1 MKKKNDIPKDPI
13 ELLAMTEKMT
23 KGKIRNRKKKDPKEV
38 LIQLGKGD
46 YGVGIGRT
54 SFKDGNKS
62 EVGDTLIL
70 CEVNG
75 NVKLDGGKLKQ
86 VPGTTVAVK
95 FNDLFAVSKVMRKLI
110 EIQTNMS
117 RLR

>member
-1 MKKKNDIPKDPI
+1 MKKKSGIPKDLK
-13 ELLAMTEKMT
+13 ELLTMTEKMT
-23 KGKIRNRKKKDPKEV
+23 KGKIRNRKKKDPNET

-54 SFKDGNKS
+54 TFKDGNKS
-62 EVGDTLIL
+62 KVGDTLIL

-75 NVKLDGGKLKQ
+75 SVKLDGGKLKQ

-95 FNDLFAVSKVMRKLI
+95 FNDLFAVSKVIKKLI
-110 EIQTNMS
+110 EIQINMS
-117 RLR
+117 RN